1 MELVAPVKQDPPL
14 MIATTSSPGTNS
26 TLSDGHVAGPVNP
39 FEFDFP
45 APDSNSVPNPFEFP
59 PPSPTSRRSNPF
71 MDELSSTSPR
81 RSINPFDFFYHYSSA
96 PSSPTRAA
104 AIYAEFKS
112 EDDTFLARASFSTA
126 SKVPFNWE
134 EKPGTPKS
142 PNLANSEKSIT
153 SSPEF
158 EFNAPVEENT
168 SKTNLTTA
176 DELFEEG
183 KIRPLKPP
191 PRLQLLAMDESRTS
205 MSTNSSPRS
214 AKSWALR
221 SPRGRAKS
229 DFDPFAAA
237 MAVAT
242 ADRGRDEKVTP
253 SHARKVSRSLSP
265 SPLGRGNFLEEK
277 IASFKS
283 SMPPALNE
291 TSSTGTGTSKSSSNK
306 SRKKWRL
313 SDLLL
318 FRNASKGR
326 LAGDRSKDPIFKYS
340 ASGIFNGSPVSPS
353 PAPEKKA
360 GGGDETKKHG
370 PLSLKAMKGGS
381 LFTKKT
387 ATVIEKQQHVNATLE
402 DQKKKGQVPIRQGV
416 FSCMRLNPSMNR
428 LIRGMNTHHLS
439 KDK

>member
-14 MIATTSSPGTNS
+14 ITTTSSPADTNS
-26 TLSDGHVAGPVNP
+26 LLSNGHVTGPVNP

-45 APDSNSVPNPFEFP
+45 TPDSDGIPNPFEFP
-59 PPSPTSRRSNPF
+59 PPSPTSHQSNPF

-81 RSINPFDFFYHYSSA
+81 RSINPFDFSYHYSSA

-112 EDDTFLARASFSTA
+112 EDDSFFARASFST
-126 SKVPFNWE
+126 SSNVPFDWE

-142 PNLANSEKSIT
+142 RNLANSERSIT

-158 EFNAPVEENT
+158 EFNAPLEENAP
-168 SKTNLTTA
+168 KTDLTTA

-191 PRLQLLAMDESRTS
+191 PRLQLLAMDEQRTS
-205 MSTNSSPRS
+205 MSANSSPRS
-214 AKSWALR
+214 AKSWALW
-221 SPRGRAKS
+221 SPRTRAKS

-242 ADRGRDEKVTP
+242 ADRGREEKITS
-253 SHARKVSRSLSP
+253 SHSRKVSRSLSP
-265 SPLGRGNFLEEK
+265 SPLARGNFLEEN

-318 FRNASKGR
+318 FRNASEGR
-326 LAGDRSKDPIFKYS
+326 AGHRSKDPIFKYS
-340 ASGIFNGSPVSPS
+340 PSEICNGSPVSPS
-353 PAPEKKA
+353 PDSEKKSSSSN
-360 GGGDETKKHG
+360 ETKKHG
-370 PLSLKAMKGGS
+370 PLSLKAMKGGN

-387 ATVIEKQQHVNATLE
+387 ATVNEKQQHVTTLE
-402 DQKKKGQVPIRQGV
+402 DQKKKGQVPFRQGV

-428 LIRGMNTHHLS
+428 LVSGMNTHHLS
-439 KDK
+439 KGK